1 LGNHAPPRCGVSS
14 EENALGCLAPWP
26 VSCSAFLGWR
36 RAYRAQQLV
45 LRSALE
51 AGWCLA
57 RFAMRALTDPER
69 TCWKLALYAGLLAG
83 RGWAGG
89 QRAQV
94 AGYDDENGPE

>member
-1 LGNHAPPRCGVSS
+1 MPRQPQHVLGR
-14 EENALGCLAPWP
+14 
-26 VSCSAFLGWR
+26 R
-36 RAYRAQQLV
+36 RAYGAQQLV

-69 TCWKLALYAGLLAG
+69 TCWKLALHAGLLAG

-89 QRAQV
+89 QRARA
-94 AGYDDENGPE
+94 AGYDYENRPE

>member
-1 LGNHAPPRCGVSS
+1 M
-14 EENALGCLAPWP
+14 
-26 VSCSAFLGWR
+26 
-36 RAYRAQQLV
+36 

-69 TCWKLALYAGLLAG
+69 TCWKLALHAGLLAG

-89 QRAQV
+89 QRARV
-94 AGYDDENGPE
+94 AGYDYENGPEKGRIAQHRSRSERVAGYEDMAFRFER